1 MPANKQSY
9 AKGGG
14 GQLKKNLSKSKLR
27 ERNKE
32 IAEAKKLAGIR
43 DIQAMINSGDIHPSK
58 RLKALGFTAPEKGS
72 QEKKSIRK
80 QRRDLRIPT
89 KKRK

>member
-1 MPANKQSY
+1 MPVNKQSY
-9 AKGGG
+9 IKGGG
-14 GQLKKNLSKSKLR
+14 GQLKKNLSKSKLK

-32 IAEAKKLAGIR
+32 IARAKKLANVL
-43 DIQAMINSGDIHPSK
+43 DIQAMINSGDVHPSK
-58 RLKALGFTAPEKGS
+58 RLKSLGFTAPEKGS
-72 QEKKSIRK
+72 QEKESIRK